1 MCETVESAYKAAVR
15 RYNGANR
22 VLSLSE
28 IKTRLGER
36 MCVEERDDDENP
48 CFRSRSV
55 TRWERESRRM
65 YFNSGRTW
73 YDTDNYLWTWRCWLR
88 EPTREERDAENWL
101 PEREE
106 SDNE

>member
-36 MCVEERDDDENP
+36 IC
-48 CFRSRSV
+48 
-55 TRWERESRRM
+55 
-65 YFNSGRTW
+65 
-73 YDTDNYLWTWRCWLR
+73 
-88 EPTREERDAENWL
+88 AIHA
-101 PEREE
+101 
-106 SDNE
+106 